1 MPSRHLDFARCE
13 RNSGL
18 LTLLDHP
25 KATSMTKAP
34 ALLPEG
40 LRDRLSR
47 QAEAASRVTRALVD
61 AMRAHGYGRV
71 APPLAEFRETL
82 GGGDE
87 RAARDLLRFTD
98 PVSQRTLALRPDI
111 TRQVG
116 RIATSLLAAAPRP
129 LRLCYAG
136 QVVKLRASQLRPARE
151 MLQVGAELI
160 GSDSVAAARE
170 IVTVAIDALEAAG
183 IGPVTIDFT
192 LPDVVDLLAKGPLP
206 VDTDIQQLRDELD
219 AKDAGALSRLGAE
232 AYLPLL
238 RATGPF
244 DQAIAALRAFDTTG
258 ALTARIDALE
268 AIAAP
273 IRERVTL
280 TLDPTERHGFAYQ
293 SWFGFQIFVP
303 GQGDAVGRGG
313 GYSIPVGEQEESAVG
328 FSLYPDPLIDAGLG
342 AEDMAERRIFL
353 PLGHDSALAASLRA
367 DDWQTVAAL
376 SESDDARA
384 LGCGFV
390 LGPEGP
396 VEV

>member
-1 MPSRHLDFARCE
+1 MPR
-13 RNSGL
+13 
-18 LTLLDHP
+18 T
-25 KATSMTKAP
+25 P

-40 LRDRLSR
+40 LRDRLPQ

-71 APPLAEFRETL
+71 SPPLAEFRETL
-82 GGGDE
+82 GGDDD
-87 RAARDLLRFTD
+87 RSARDLLRFTD

-116 RIATSLLAAAPRP
+116 RIATSLLAQAPRP

-136 QVVKLRASQLRPARE
+136 QIVKLRASQLRPARE

-160 GSDSVAAARE
+160 GSDGVAAARE
-170 IVTVAIDALEAAG
+170 IVGVAIDALDAAG

-192 LPDVVDLLAKGPLP
+192 LPDAVDLLAASLP
-206 VDTDIQQLRDELD
+206 VDASIETLRDELD
-219 AKDAGALSRLGAE
+219 AKDAGALVRIGAA

-244 DQAIAALRAFDTTG
+244 DQAIADLRAFDTG
-258 ALTARIDALE
+258 GVLASRIDALE

-273 IRERVTL
+273 IRDRVSL

-303 GQGDAVGRGG
+303 GQGDAIGRGG
-313 GYSIPVGEQEESAVG
+313 GYAIPVGEDHEESAVG
-328 FSLYPDPLIDAGLG
+328 FSLYPDPLIDDGLG
-342 AEDMAERRIFL
+342 AEDVAERRIFL
-353 PLGHDSALAASLRA
+353 PLGHDAELAASLRA
-367 DDWQTVAAL
+367 DGWQTVAAL
-376 SESDDARA
+376 SDADEARA
-384 LGCGFV
+384 LGCGYR
-390 LGPEGP
+390 LTDDGP
-396 VEV
+396 VEA

>member
-1 MPSRHLDFARCE
+1 MPR
-13 RNSGL
+13 
-18 LTLLDHP
+18 
-25 KATSMTKAP
+25 AP

-40 LRDRLSR
+40 LRDRLPT

-61 AMRAHGYGRV
+61 TMRSHGYGRV
-71 APPLAEFRETL
+71 SPPLAEFRETL
-82 GGGDE
+82 GGDDD
-87 RAARDLLRFTD
+87 RSARDLLRFTD

-116 RIATSLLAAAPRP
+116 RIATSLLAKAPRP

-136 QVVKLRASQLRPARE
+136 QIVKLRASQLRPARE

-170 IVTVAIDALEAAG
+170 IVTVAIDALDAAG
-183 IGPVTIDFT
+183 IDDVTIDFT
-192 LPDVVDLLAKGPLP
+192 LPDAVALLADGPLP
-206 VDTDIQQLRDELD
+206 VEADIESLRDELD
-219 AKDAGALSRLGAE
+219 AKDAGALARIGAE

-244 DQAIAALRAFDTTG
+244 DRAIADLRAFDTTG
-258 ALTARIDALE
+258 TLASRIDALE

-273 IRERVTL
+273 IRNRVSL

-303 GQGDAVGRGG
+303 GQGDAIGRGG
-313 GYSIPVGEQEESAVG
+313 GYAIPLGEDQEESAVG
-328 FSLYPDPLIDAGLG
+328 FSLYPDPLIDDGLG
-342 AEDMAERRIFL
+342 AEDEAERRIFL
-353 PLGHDSALAASLRA
+353 PLGHDPALAASLRA
-367 DDWQTVAAL
+367 DGWQTVAAL
-376 SESDDARA
+376 TDAENAER
-384 LGCGFV
+384 LGCGFT
-390 LGPEGP
+390 LGPGGP

>member
-1 MPSRHLDFARCE
+1 
-13 RNSGL
+13 
-18 LTLLDHP
+18 
-25 KATSMTKAP
+25 MTKAP

-40 LRDRLSR
+40 LRDRLPA

-71 APPLAEFRETL
+71 SPPLAEFRETL
-82 GGGDE
+82 GGDDD
-87 RAARDLLRFTD
+87 RTARDLLRFTD

-116 RIATSLLAAAPRP
+116 RIATSLLKSAPRP

-183 IGPVTIDFT
+183 IGPATIDFT
-192 LPDVVDLLAKGPLP
+192 LPDVVDLLAGGPLP
-206 VDTDIQQLRDELD
+206 VAASVESLRDALD
-219 AKDAGALSRLGAE
+219 AKDAGALARLGAE
-232 AYLPLL
+232 AWLPLL

-244 DQAIAALRAFDTTG
+244 DQALADLRAFDAAGTL
-258 ALTARIDALE
+258 AARVDALE

-273 IRERVTL
+273 ARGRASL

-303 GQGDAVGRGG
+303 GQGDAIGRGG
-313 GYSIPVGEQEESAVG
+313 GYAIPVGETEEEPAVG
-328 FSLYPDPLIDAGLG
+328 FSLYPDPLIDEGLG
-342 AEDMAERRIFL
+342 SENGAERRIFL
-353 PLGHDSALAASLRA
+353 PLGHDPAIAASLRA
-367 DDWQTVAAL
+367 DGWQTVAAL
-376 SESDDARA
+376 SDGDDAKR

-390 LGPEGP
+390 LGPDGP

>member
-1 MPSRHLDFARCE
+1 
-13 RNSGL
+13 
-18 LTLLDHP
+18 
-25 KATSMTKAP
+25 MTKAP

-40 LRDRLSR
+40 LRDRLPA

-71 APPLAEFRETL
+71 SPPLAEFRETL
-82 GGGDE
+82 DGGDE

-116 RIATSLLAAAPRP
+116 RIATSLLAGAPRP

-136 QVVKLRASQLRPARE
+136 QIVKLRASQLRPARE

-170 IVTVAIDALEAAG
+170 IVTVAIDALDAAG

-192 LPDVVDLLAKGPLP
+192 LPDVVDLLANGPLP
-206 VDTDIQQLRDELD
+206 VAADIQQLRDELD
-219 AKDAGALSRLGAE
+219 AKDAGALTRLGAE

-244 DQAIAALRAFDTTG
+244 DQAIADLRAFDTSG
-258 ALTARIDALE
+258 ALTHRIDALE

-273 IRERVTL
+273 VRDRVTL

-313 GYSIPVGEQEESAVG
+313 GYAIPVGEQEEAAVG
-328 FSLYPDPLIDAGLG
+328 FSLYPDPLIDEGLG
-342 AEDMAERRIFL
+342 GEDDTDRRIFL
-353 PLGHDSALAASLRA
+353 PLGHDPALAASLRA
-367 DDWQTVAAL
+367 DGWLTVAAL
-376 SESDDARA
+376 SDADDARA
-384 LGCGFV
+384 LGCGFL
-390 LGPEGP
+390 LGADGP

>member
-1 MPSRHLDFARCE
+1 
-13 RNSGL
+13 
-18 LTLLDHP
+18 
-25 KATSMTKAP
+25 MTRAP

-40 LRDRLSR
+40 LRDRLPQ

-71 APPLAEFRETL
+71 SPPLAEFRETL
-82 GGGDE
+82 GGDDD
-87 RAARDLLRFTD
+87 RSARDLLRFTD

-116 RIATSLLAAAPRP
+116 RIATSLLAKAPRP

-170 IVTVAIDALEAAG
+170 IVTVAIDALEA
-183 IGPVTIDFT
+183 
-192 LPDVVDLLAKGPLP
+192 
-206 VDTDIQQLRDELD
+206 
-219 AKDAGALSRLGAE
+219 
-232 AYLPLL
+232 
-238 RATGPF
+238 
-244 DQAIAALRAFDTTG
+244 
-258 ALTARIDALE
+258 
-268 AIAAP
+268 IAAP
-273 IRERVTL
+273 IRDRVTL

-342 AEDMAERRIFL
+342 AEDDADRRIFL
-353 PLGHDSALAASLRA
+353 PLGHDPALAASLRA

-376 SESDDARA
+376 SEGDDARA
-384 LGCGFV
+384 LGCGFI
-390 LGPEGP
+390 LGPDGP
-396 VEV
+396 VEA

>member
-1 MPSRHLDFARCE
+1 
-13 RNSGL
+13 
-18 LTLLDHP
+18 
-25 KATSMTKAP
+25 MTKAP

-40 LRDRLSR
+40 LRDRLPR

-71 APPLAEFRETL
+71 SPPLAEFRETL
-82 GGGDE
+82 GGNDE

-116 RIATSLLAAAPRP
+116 RIATSLLAKAPRP

-192 LPDVVDLLAKGPLP
+192 LPDVVDLLANGPLP
-206 VDTDIQQLRDELD
+206 VDADIQQLRDELD
-219 AKDAGALSRLGAE
+219 AKDAGALTRLGAE

-244 DQAIAALRAFDTTG
+244 DQAIADLRAFDTTDV
-258 ALTARIDALE
+258 LTARIDALE

-273 IRERVTL
+273 IRDRVTL

-313 GYSIPVGEQEESAVG
+313 GYAIPVGEQEEAAVG
-328 FSLYPDPLIDAGLG
+328 FSLYPDPLIDEGLG
-342 AEDMAERRIFL
+342 SEDIADRRIFL
-353 PLGHDSALAASLRA
+353 PLGHDPALAASLRA

-376 SESDDARA
+376 SEADDARA
-384 LGCGFV
+384 LGCGWR
-390 LGPEGP
+390 LGPDGP

>member
-1 MPSRHLDFARCE
+1 MP
-13 RNSGL
+13 
-18 LTLLDHP
+18 
-25 KATSMTKAP
+25 KAP

-40 LRDRLSR
+40 LRDRLPQ

-82 GGGDE
+82 GGDDE
-87 RAARDLLRFTD
+87 RASRDLLRFTD

-116 RIATSLLAAAPRP
+116 RIATSLLASAPRP

-170 IVTVAIDALEAAG
+170 IVTVAIDALDAAG

-192 LPDVVDLLAKGPLP
+192 LPDVVDLLAASLP
-206 VDTDIQQLRDELD
+206 VAASRDALRDELD
-219 AKDAGALSRLGAE
+219 AKDAGALVRIGAS

-244 DQAIAALRAFDTTG
+244 DQAIADLRAFDSVG
-258 ALTARIDALE
+258 VLASRIDALE
-268 AIAAP
+268 EIAAP
-273 IRERVTL
+273 IRDRVSL

-303 GQGDAVGRGG
+303 GQGDAIGRGG
-313 GYSIPVGEQEESAVG
+313 GYAIPVGEDHEESAVG
-328 FSLYPDPLIDAGLG
+328 FSLYPDPLIDDGLG
-342 AEDMAERRIFL
+342 AEDDADRRIFL
-353 PLGHDSALAASLRA
+353 PLGHDPALAASLRA

-376 SESDDARA
+376 SDGDDARA
-384 LGCGFV
+384 LGCGYR
-390 LGPEGP
+390 LSADGP
-396 VEV
+396 VAA

>member
-1 MPSRHLDFARCE
+1 MPR
-13 RNSGL
+13 
-18 LTLLDHP
+18 T
-25 KATSMTKAP
+25 P

-40 LRDRLSR
+40 LRDRLPQ

-71 APPLAEFRETL
+71 SPPLAEFRETL
-82 GGGDE
+82 GGDDD
-87 RAARDLLRFTD
+87 RSARDLLRFTD

-116 RIATSLLAAAPRP
+116 RIATSLLAQAPRP

-170 IVTVAIDALEAAG
+170 IVSVAIEALDAAG

-192 LPDVVDLLAKGPLP
+192 LPDAVDLLAASLP
-206 VDTDIQQLRDELD
+206 VDASLETLRDELD
-219 AKDAGALSRLGAE
+219 AKDAGALVRIGAA

-244 DQAIAALRAFDTTG
+244 DRAIADLRAFDSAG
-258 ALTARIDALE
+258 VLTSRIDALE

-273 IRERVTL
+273 IRDRVSL

-303 GQGDAVGRGG
+303 GQGDAIGRGG
-313 GYSIPVGEQEESAVG
+313 GYAIPVGEDQEESAVG
-328 FSLYPDPLIDAGLG
+328 FSLYPDPLIDDGLG
-342 AEDMAERRIFL
+342 AEDVADRRIFL
-353 PLGHDSALAASLRA
+353 PLGHDVELAASLRA
-367 DDWQTVAAL
+367 DGWQTVAAL
-376 SESDDARA
+376 SDVDEARA
-384 LGCGFV
+384 LGCGYA
-390 LGPEGP
+390 LGPDGP
-396 VEV
+396 VEA

>member
-1 MPSRHLDFARCE
+1 
-13 RNSGL
+13 
-18 LTLLDHP
+18 
-25 KATSMTKAP
+25 MTKAP

-40 LRDRLSR
+40 LRDRLPQ

-71 APPLAEFRETL
+71 SPPLAEFRETL
-82 GGGDE
+82 GGNDE
-87 RAARDLLRFTD
+87 RASRDLLRFTD

-116 RIATSLLAAAPRP
+116 RIATSLLAGAPRP

-170 IVTVAIDALEAAG
+170 IVSVAIDALEAAG
-183 IGPVTIDFT
+183 IGPVTLDFT
-192 LPDVVDLLAKGPLP
+192 LPDVVDLLANGPLP
-206 VDTDIQQLRDELD
+206 VAANINELRDELD
-219 AKDAGALSRLGAE
+219 AKDAGALARLGAQ

-244 DQAIAALRAFDTTG
+244 DQAIADLRAFDTTG
-258 ALTARIDALE
+258 ALTSRIDALE

-273 IRERVTL
+273 VRGRVTL

-303 GQGDAVGRGG
+303 GQGDAIGRGG
-313 GYSIPVGEQEESAVG
+313 GYAIPVGEEHEEAAVG
-328 FSLYPDPLIDAGLG
+328 FSLYPDPLIDEGLG
-342 AEDMAERRIFL
+342 AEDDADRRIFL
-353 PLGHDSALAASLRA
+353 PLGHDTALAASLRA
-367 DDWQTVAAL
+367 DGWQTVAAL
-376 SESDDARA
+376 ADGEDARA
-384 LGCGFV
+384 LGCGFT
-390 LGPEGP
+390 LGPDGP

>member
-1 MPSRHLDFARCE
+1 
-13 RNSGL
+13 
-18 LTLLDHP
+18 
-25 KATSMTKAP
+25 MTKAP

-40 LRDRLSR
+40 LRDRLPQ

-71 APPLAEFRETL
+71 SPPLAEFRETL
-82 GGGDE
+82 GGDDD
-87 RAARDLLRFTD
+87 RTTRDLLRFTD

-116 RIATSLLAAAPRP
+116 RIATSLLAGAPRP

-170 IVTVAIDALEAAG
+170 IVSVAIDALEAAG

-192 LPDVVDLLAKGPLP
+192 LPDVVDLLANGPLP
-206 VDTDIQQLRDELD
+206 VEVDIQQLRDELD
-219 AKDAGALSRLGAE
+219 AKDAGALTRLGAE

-244 DQAIAALRAFDTTG
+244 DQAMADLRAFDTSG
-258 ALTARIDALE
+258 ALSARIDALE

-273 IRERVTL
+273 VRDRVTL

-313 GYSIPVGEQEESAVG
+313 GYSIPVGELEEAAVG

-342 AEDMAERRIFL
+342 TEDDSDRRIFL

-376 SESDDARA
+376 SDTDDARA
-384 LGCGFV
+384 LGCGWE

-396 VEV
+396 VEA

>member
-1 MPSRHLDFARCE
+1 MPR
-13 RNSGL
+13 
-18 LTLLDHP
+18 T
-25 KATSMTKAP
+25 P

-40 LRDRLSR
+40 LRDRLPQ

-71 APPLAEFRETL
+71 SPPLAEFRETL
-82 GGGDE
+82 GGDDD
-87 RAARDLLRFTD
+87 RSARDLLRFTD

-116 RIATSLLAAAPRP
+116 RIATSLLAQAPRP

-136 QVVKLRASQLRPARE
+136 QIVKLRASQLRPARE

-160 GSDSVAAARE
+160 GSDGVAAARE
-170 IVTVAIDALEAAG
+170 IVSVAIDALDAAG

-192 LPDVVDLLAKGPLP
+192 LPDAVDLLAASLP
-206 VDTDIQQLRDELD
+206 VEASLDTLRDELD
-219 AKDAGALSRLGAE
+219 AKDAGALVRIGAA

-244 DQAIAALRAFDTTG
+244 DQAIADLRAFDTAG
-258 ALTARIDALE
+258 VLASRIDALE

-273 IRERVTL
+273 IRDRVSL

-303 GQGDAVGRGG
+303 GQGDAIGRGG
-313 GYSIPVGEQEESAVG
+313 GYAIPVGEDHEESAVG
-328 FSLYPDPLIDAGLG
+328 FSLYPDPLIDDGLG
-342 AEDMAERRIFL
+342 AEDVAERRIFL
-353 PLGHDSALAASLRA
+353 PLGHDADLAASLRA
-367 DDWQTVAAL
+367 DGWQTVAAL
-376 SESDDARA
+376 SDADEARA
-384 LGCGFV
+384 LGCGYR
-390 LGPEGP
+390 LTADGP
-396 VEV
+396 VEA

>member
-1 MPSRHLDFARCE
+1 S
-13 RNSGL
+13 
-18 LTLLDHP
+18 
-25 KATSMTKAP
+25 
-34 ALLPEG
+34 
-40 LRDRLSR
+40 
-47 QAEAASRVTRALVD
+47 
-61 AMRAHGYGRV
+61 
-71 APPLAEFRETL
+71 PPLAEFRETL
-82 GGGDE
+82 GGDDD
-87 RAARDLLRFTD
+87 RSSRDLLRFTD

-116 RIATSLLAAAPRP
+116 RIATSLLAKAPRP

-170 IVTVAIDALEAAG
+170 IVSVAIDALEAAG

-192 LPDVVDLLAKGPLP
+192 LPDVVDLLANGPLP
-206 VDTDIQQLRDELD
+206 VDTDIQELRDELD
-219 AKDAGALSRLGAE
+219 AKDAGALTRIGAA

-244 DQAIAALRAFDTTG
+244 DQAIADLRAFDATG
-258 ALTARIDALE
+258 VLSGRIDALE

-273 IRERVTL
+273 IRDRVTL

-342 AEDMAERRIFL
+342 AENDADRRIFL
-353 PLGHDSALAASLRA
+353 PLGHDPALAASLRA

-376 SESDDARA
+376 SESDAAGA
-384 LGCGFV
+384 LGCGFI
-390 LGPEGP
+390 LGPDGP
-396 VEV
+396 VEA

>member
-1 MPSRHLDFARCE
+1 
-13 RNSGL
+13 
-18 LTLLDHP
+18 
-25 KATSMTKAP
+25 
-34 ALLPEG
+34 
-40 LRDRLSR
+40 
-47 QAEAASRVTRALVD
+47 
-61 AMRAHGYGRV
+61 
-71 APPLAEFRETL
+71 
-82 GGGDE
+82 
-87 RAARDLLRFTD
+87 
-98 PVSQRTLALRPDI
+98 
-111 TRQVG
+111 
-116 RIATSLLAAAPRP
+116 
-129 LRLCYAG
+129 
-136 QVVKLRASQLRPARE
+136 VKLRASQLRPARE

-170 IVTVAIDALEAAG
+170 IVSVAIDALEAAG

-192 LPDVVDLLAKGPLP
+192 LPDVVDLLANGPLP
-206 VDTDIQQLRDELD
+206 VEVDIQQLRDELD
-219 AKDAGALSRLGAE
+219 AKDAGALTRLGAQ

-244 DQAIAALRAFDTTG
+244 DQAMADLRAFDTSG
-258 ALTARIDALE
+258 ALSARIDALE

-273 IRERVTL
+273 VRDRVTL

-313 GYSIPVGEQEESAVG
+313 GYSIPVGELEEAAVG

-342 AEDMAERRIFL
+342 TEDDSDRRIFL

-376 SESDDARA
+376 SDTDDARA
-384 LGCGFV
+384 LGCGWE

-396 VEV
+396 VEA

>member
-1 MPSRHLDFARCE
+1 M
-13 RNSGL
+13 
-18 LTLLDHP
+18 
-25 KATSMTKAP
+25 
-34 ALLPEG
+34 
-40 LRDRLSR
+40 
-47 QAEAASRVTRALVD
+47 TRALVD

-71 APPLAEFRETL
+71 SPPLAEFRETL
-82 GGGDE
+82 GGEDE
-87 RAARDLLRFTD
+87 RSTRDLLRFTD

-116 RIATSLLAAAPRP
+116 RIATSLLAKAPRP

-136 QVVKLRASQLRPARE
+136 QVVKLRANQLRPARE

-170 IVTVAIDALEAAG
+170 IVSVAIDALEAAG

-192 LPDVVDLLAKGPLP
+192 LPDVVDLLASGPLP
-206 VDTDIQQLRDELD
+206 IDADLQQLRDELD
-219 AKDAGALSRLGAE
+219 AKDAGALTRLGAE

-244 DQAIAALRAFDTTG
+244 DQAIADLRAFDKTG
-258 ALTARIDALE
+258 VLTARIDALE

-273 IRERVTL
+273 IRDRVTL

-342 AEDMAERRIFL
+342 AEDDADRRIFL
-353 PLGHDSALAASLRA
+353 PLGHDPALAASLRA

-376 SESDDARA
+376 SEVDDARA
-384 LGCGFV
+384 LGCGFI
-390 LGPEGP
+390 LGPDGP
-396 VEV
+396 IEA

>member
-1 MPSRHLDFARCE
+1 
-13 RNSGL
+13 
-18 LTLLDHP
+18 
-25 KATSMTKAP
+25 MTKAP

-40 LRDRLSR
+40 LRDRLPA

-71 APPLAEFRETL
+71 TPPLAEFRETL

-87 RAARDLLRFTD
+87 RATRDLLRFTD

-136 QVVKLRASQLRPARE
+136 QIVKLRASQLRPARE

-170 IVTVAIDALEAAG
+170 IVSVAIEALEAAG
-183 IGPVTIDFT
+183 IGAVTLDFT
-192 LPDVVDLLAKGPLP
+192 LPDAIGLLAAGPLP
-206 VDTDIQQLRDELD
+206 DAADIESLRDELD
-219 AKDAGALSRLGAE
+219 AKDAGGLTRLGAE

-244 DQAIAALRAFDTTG
+244 DRAIADLRAFDTEG
-258 ALTARIDALE
+258 VLTSRIDALE
-268 AIAAP
+268 EIAAP
-273 IRERVTL
+273 VRDRVNL

-303 GQGDAVGRGG
+303 GQGDAIGRGG
-313 GYSIPVGEQEESAVG
+313 SYAIPVGEDREESAVG
-328 FSLYPDPLIDAGLG
+328 FSLYPDPLIDEGLG
-342 AEDMAERRIFL
+342 NESVAERRIFL
-353 PLGHDSALAASLRA
+353 PLGHDAAVAARLRA
-367 DDWQTVAAL
+367 DGWRTVAAL
-376 SESDDARA
+376 TGAEEAKR
-384 LGCGFV
+384 LGCGHI
-390 LGPEGP
+390 LGPDGP
-396 VEV
+396 VEA